1 MLSATVRDRSLTR
14 TAKDTRETSFRPIRP
29 APALLSIINDI
40 EARMKHQSYLST
52 SRRHLRVSTRGQQP
66 FRFLDLPP
74 EVREIIYEYA
84 WETGS
89 GYFSIRICH
98 PSVSIRRVDDRG
110 FRTTRG
116 NSLLLVNKQVSNE
129 AACVVYS
136 QTALRIESAPYRKPE
151 NLQLIDSTRTTWF
164 LSTTRHISIR
174 SSLAFGSNHSLEWVK
189 GLEKF
194 ESLSQLDILLDLGK
208 PLDES
213 DLQRAVPNLLP
224 FMALKC
230 ENICFKWPIHSPD
243 VNRKEIETAWQSA
256 FVNRADVALEVRNS
270 LLELTV
276 S

>member
-1 MLSATVRDRSLTR
+1 MGR
-14 TAKDTRETSFRPIRP
+14 DTREASFRPVRP

-52 SRRHLRVSTRGQQP
+52 SRRHLRVSNREQQP

-110 FRTTRG
+110 FQTTRG

-136 QTALRIESAPYRKPE
+136 HTTLRIESAPYRKPE
-151 NLQLIDSTRTTWF
+151 NLQLIDSTRATWF

-174 SSLAFGSNHSLEWVK
+174 SSLAFSSNHNLELVK
-189 GLEKF
+189 GLVKF
-194 ESLSQLDILLDLGK
+194 KSVSHLDILLDLGK
-208 PLDES
+208 PLNAS
-213 DLQRAVPNLLP
+213 DLRRAVPNVLP
-224 FMALKC
+224 FMALEC
-230 ENICFKWPIHSPD
+230 ETIRFRWPIHSLE

-256 FVNRADVALEVRNS
+256 FVERADMALEVGIS
-270 LLELTV
+270 LLGLIV